1 MSEYEALR
9 KDLDG
14 IASSMSRYA
23 AAVAVYTEVATDE
36 IKALW
41 KDNAELR
48 DELHALAN
56 RVETLTRAR
65 LTEPTEVAEAV
76 VKRMHEVRL
85 RPRGL
90 GDGSVA
96 VCNCGW
102 RSEEMATESAA
113 LAHGHYHV
121 QEVTQ

>member
-65 LTEPTEVAEAV
+65 LTEPAEVAERIIPTNTPHKDHLQGV
-76 VKRMHEVRL
+76 VDRF
-85 RPRGL
+85 RGEQ
-90 GDGSVA
+90 S
-96 VCNCGW
+96 
-102 RSEEMATESAA
+102 
-113 LAHGHYHV
+113 
-121 QEVTQ
+121 